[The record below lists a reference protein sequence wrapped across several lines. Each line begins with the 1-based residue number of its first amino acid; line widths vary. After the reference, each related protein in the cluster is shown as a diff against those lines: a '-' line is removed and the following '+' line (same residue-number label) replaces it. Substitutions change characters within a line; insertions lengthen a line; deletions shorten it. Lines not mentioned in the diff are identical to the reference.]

1 MWGLLTFFGRD
12 LLGCLARFD
21 LLDGV
26 YLLGFAGRGSLGQVC
41 SFRFALSGWVRF
53 ARSVFLSQLCLM
65 RFAGLGLPGFGI
77 LEGGRC
83 KVGFPRGCLLGFTKL
98 VG

>member
-41 SFRFALSGWVRF
+41 SFRFALSGLR
-53 ARSVFLSQLCLM
+53 
-65 RFAGLGLPGFGI
+65 G
-77 LEGGRC
+77 
-83 KVGFPRGCLLGFTKL
+83 KVC
-98 VG
+98 

>member
-1 MWGLLTFFGRD
+1 MLGGSTSLGLLGGGRFASCNLLVGFCWRWGMSDLLACFGRD

-41 SFRFALSGWVRF
+41 SFRFALSGLRV
-53 ARSVFLSQLCLM
+53 
-65 RFAGLGLPGFGI
+65 
-77 LEGGRC
+77 
-83 KVGFPRGCLLGFTKL
+83 
-98 VG
+98 